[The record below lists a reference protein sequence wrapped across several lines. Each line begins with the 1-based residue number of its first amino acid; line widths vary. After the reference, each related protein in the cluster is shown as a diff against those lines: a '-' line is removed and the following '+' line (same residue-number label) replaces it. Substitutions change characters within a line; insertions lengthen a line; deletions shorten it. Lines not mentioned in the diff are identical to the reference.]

1 MAKKKND
8 SSEISENTK
17 HNNEIKLEVTS
28 TTIENDNL
36 SFEKQNLSHC
46 RVKYSVTPKAPLW
59 EKAKKEA
66 VKKVSKDI
74 SIPGFRKGKAP
85 AHIIL
90 NKYSAQIQ
98 QQTES
103 CLADLCFAECQKEA
117 KVPIL
122 QGNNNISF
130 HTEGKDTDK
139 KLFFEF
145 ETEPT
150 IPEIDL
156 ANFSL
161 PKHEAETINEKRVND
176 ELDNVRSF
184 YAEWKQV
191 EDRAVEEGDFVLLDI
206 YDLDQNPPSRVFNS
220 ARFEVKEGKMV
231 TWMRD
236 LVIGLSIGES
246 IEGISKPD
254 SSASEED
261 KQAFTEKKI
270 KITLV
275 AIETSFLPEIND
287 DLAKKLGA
295 PNVTV
300 LKERLE
306 KLVASKAARA
316 TDELLRD
323 SIEHQMIEKVLFE
336 IPGSLLEREAN
347 HRMNQ
352 LFEDAEFKKEWEE
365 QMSEEQKTAKKEEIK
380 EKSTQAIRLFYLCR
394 NIVGKNHISVGHE
407 DMNSSFDSVLDMLYA
422 DQKKLQYK
430 SMTEDQK
437 QMVLTRVM
445 MQKAEDHIIRQLQ
458 KA

>member
-1 MAKKKND
+1 MAKKQKD
-8 SSEISENTK
+8 SSAISEESTHKSVN
-17 HNNEIKLEVTS
+17 KLEIVA
-28 TTIENDNL
+28 TTMDNDNL
-36 SFEKQNLSHC
+36 SFEKQTLSHC

-85 AHIIL
+85 AHIIES
-90 NKYSAQIQ
+90 KYSSQIH
-98 QQTES
+98 QQTDS

-130 HTEGKDTDK
+130 HAEGKDEHK

-145 ETEPT
+145 ETEPSV
-150 IPEIDL
+150 PEIHL
-156 ANFSL
+156 ADFSL
-161 PKHEAETINEKRVND
+161 PKHETDTIDEKRVSE

-184 YAEWKQV
+184 YAEWKQI
-191 EDRAVEEGDFVLLDI
+191 EDRPVKEGDFVLLDI
-206 YDLDQNPPSRVFNS
+206 YDLDQNPPSRVFNN
-220 ARFEVKEGKMV
+220 ARFEVKEAKMV
-231 TWMRD
+231 SWMRD
-236 LVIGLSIGES
+236 LVIGLSVGES

-254 SSASEED
+254 SSASLED
-261 KQAFTEKKI
+261 KEAFKEKNI
-270 KITLV
+270 KITLG
-275 AIETSFLPEIND
+275 AIEASILPEIND

-295 PNVTV
+295 PTVSV

-316 TDELLRD
+316 TNELLRD
-323 SIEHQMIEKVLFE
+323 SIEQQMIEKVLFE

-352 LFEDAEFKKEWEE
+352 LFEDAEFKRTWEE
-365 QMSEEQKTAKKEEIK
+365 ELSEEQKTVKKEEIK

-458 KA
+458 QA